1 MTPRVRFWLVSL
13 FVLGSFTLIAVL
25 LYRRVAQQVNL
36 PLGLGR
42 LAEPDLSVP
51 SGFRIEVFAESLS
64 GPRFIAFGPDG
75 RLYVAER
82 GAGRI
87 VILVDSDQDGRA
99 DPPLVFAE
107 DLGQPHS
114 LAFHQ
119 GAWYVGVPEG
129 ILRLVDSDGDD
140 RAEQVT
146 AIIDDYPT
154 GNHSTRTVLFLPDGR
169 MLVSIGSSCNVCIE
183 TDPRRAAIVV
193 YDDASDA
200 GERVYAHGL
209 RNAVGLTLHPVT
221 GEVWVTNN
229 GRDFLGD
236 DLPPET
242 VYILK
247 DGADYGWPRCQSG
260 RIEDPEFGFPG
271 SCQGVEAPVLEMQA
285 HSAPLGLV
293 FYSGD
298 QFPSAYRGGLFI
310 AFHGSWNRSEPTGY
324 KVVFVPMEN
333 GRPAGQLQEFVT
345 GWLAENGETVTGRPV
360 GLAVGPDGALYV
372 SDDFGGRIYRIEY
385 RPPGP

>member
-64 GPRFIAFGPDG
+64 GPRFIAFSPDG